1 MNTASLHMLR
11 MELDGAALMRFAA
24 AQGLARADDDGFGYT
39 LHAWL
44 TAMFGDLA
52 PKPFHLETVRDNTRD
67 KYPATLL
74 GYAQAD
80 QARLMEHAA
89 AFADPLA
96 LTVLRP
102 DSLASKPMPTAWRV
116 GQRLR
121 LDVLACPMTRKD
133 GIEEDVYLRALDRL
147 GEATPSRA
155 EVYGDWLKRQLQ
167 GAVEL
172 LDVRI
177 DGLARI
183 RMARR
188 AAAPGGGR
196 RLVRIERP
204 QALFSALAD
213 IRDPEAFAQALR
225 RGVGRHRA
233 FGFGM
238 LLLKPPT

>member
-1 MNTASLHMLR
+1 MTTPTLHMLR
-11 MELDGAALMRFAA
+11 MDLDGAALIRFAA
-24 AQGLARADDDGFGYT
+24 AQGLARHDDDGFGYT

-52 PKPFHLETVRDNTRD
+52 PKPFYLQSARD

-80 QARLMEHAA
+80 QTRLMEHAV

-102 DSLASKPMPTAWRV
+102 DSLASKPMPSAWRA

-133 GIEEDVYLRALDRL
+133 GIEKDVYLRALERL
-147 GEATPSRA
+147 GEATPPRA
-155 EVYGDWLKRQLQ
+155 DVYRDWLKRQLQ

-177 DGLARI
+177 DGLARV
-183 RMARR
+183 RMSRR

-196 RLVRIERP
+196 RFVQIERP
-204 QALFSALAD
+204 QALFSALAN
-213 IRDPEAFAQALR
+213 IRDPAAFAQILR

-238 LLLKPPT
+238 LLLKPAQ